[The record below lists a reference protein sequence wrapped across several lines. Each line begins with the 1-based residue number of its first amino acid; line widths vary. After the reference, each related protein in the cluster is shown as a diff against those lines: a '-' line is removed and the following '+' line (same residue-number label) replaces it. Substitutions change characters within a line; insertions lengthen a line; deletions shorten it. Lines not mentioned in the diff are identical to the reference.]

1 MARYRTPKER
11 FRPLLALRTRDRGML
26 TRKDFINVLAFAL
39 AIDPLITPTIP
50 QPVRK
55 DFMIALLG
63 QRFMGVRSFAGAAHH
78 GGWNI
83 LRSP

>member
-1 MARYRTPKER
+1 M
-11 FRPLLALRTRDRGML
+11 
-26 TRKDFINVLAFAL
+26 LAFAL

>member
-1 MARYRTPKER
+1 
-11 FRPLLALRTRDRGML
+11 ML